1 MADPLTYTRERY
13 QKRMAAMKQ
22 EMQSFIDHWK
32 LLSEFVKPRRGRF
45 EMQDRN
51 RGDRRHQSII
61 NSRATRAQQTA
72 VAGMFNGT
80 MAASR
85 PWLVLETDDP
95 GFMEFGPTKKWFSI
109 LQDRMRRLLNDSNLY
124 TNVPI
129 MLDEELLFGTGCMAH
144 EDDPLDLMR
153 FWTPTIGSYVISQGH
168 DGRVNTLG
176 RWFEMTV
183 EQIVSKFSVHG
194 EVSKSISPAVRQQYA
209 EGNYDAWYPVHQFVH
224 PNPDFVIGS
233 DDPTKRTFRS
243 VYYEEG
249 NNDKD
254 AFLETNGYHEFPFYS
269 PRWEITG
276 EDIYGTSCPGMV
288 ALGDIRQLQMEERR
302 KAQGI
307 DKMVA
312 PVLHGPAALRS
323 VPIRNEPAGAT
334 LYDSGDGSKGL
345 RPVYEV
351 KLPISELTLD
361 IKEVENRINEA
372 YFVDLFR
379 AISAMRGVQPRN
391 ELELLQRNQERLV
404 ELGPILERQYTD
416 FQNALVARVFGQMW
430 REGLVPPPP
439 VEIQGRPLRP
449 RYVSSLALAQN
460 AITTGNIERLF
471 SFING
476 LAANPGYAG
485 VTDKADGDQAVD
497 EYARLIGAPMNLVI
511 PDEQVAQTREARAQQ
526 LAMQQSA
533 ALAEQ
538 GSNIAK
544 MASDAKLG
552 DDNVASRLLGRG
564 EAT

>member
-1 MADPLTYTRERY
+1 MAEQYDRERY

-22 EMQSFIDHWK
+22 EVASFITHWK

-51 RGDRRHQSII
+51 RGERRHQSII

-80 MAASR
+80 MSPSR
-85 PWLVLETDDP
+85 PWLILETDDP
-95 GFMEFGPTKKWFSI
+95 DLLEFGPIKNWFSVV
-109 LQDRMRRLLNDSNLY
+109 QERMRRLVNDSNLY
-124 TNVPI
+124 NVVPI

-144 EDDPLDLMR
+144 EDDPLEMLR
-153 FWTPTIGSYVISQGH
+153 FWTPTVGSYVISQDHRGV
-168 DGRVNTLG
+168 VNTLG

-183 EQIVSKFSVHG
+183 EQIVKKFSNFG
-194 EVSKSISPAVRQQYA
+194 EVSKSISPAIRNQYDL
-209 EGNYDAWYPVHQFVH
+209 GNYDAWYPVHQFVH

-233 DDPTKRTFRS
+233 DKPTERAFRS

-249 NNDKD
+249 SPDRD
-254 AFLETNGYHEFPFYS
+254 AMLQVDGHHEFPFYC
-269 PRWEITG
+269 PRWELTG

-288 ALGDIRQLQMEERR
+288 ALGDIRQLQTQERR

-312 PVLHGPAALRS
+312 PMLHGPAALKN
-323 VPIRNEPAGAT
+323 VPIRNEPAGTT
-334 LYDSGDGSKGL
+334 LYDSGGDTKGL

-351 KLPISELTLD
+351 KLPIGELSLD

-404 ELGPILERQYTD
+404 ELGPVLERQYGD
-416 FQNALVARVFGQMW
+416 FMNPLVSRTFNQML
-430 REGLVPPPP
+430 RAGLVPTPPK
-439 VEIQGRPLRP
+439 EIQGRALRP
-449 RYVSSLALAQN
+449 RYVSSLALAQH

-471 SFING
+471 AFING
-476 LAANPGYAG
+476 LAANQGYAS
-485 VTDKADGDQAVD
+485 VTDKASADQAVD
-497 EYARLIGAPMNLVI
+497 EYARMIGVPANIVI
-511 PDEQVAQTREARAQQ
+511 PDEEVAATRQARQQQ
-526 LAMQQSA
+526 LAMQQA
-533 ALAEQ
+533 AEM
-538 GSNIAK
+538 AK
-544 MASDAKLG
+544 TAGTAVKSASDAKLN
-552 DDNVASRLLGRG
+552 DDNIASRLLGRSQ
-564 EAT
+564 A